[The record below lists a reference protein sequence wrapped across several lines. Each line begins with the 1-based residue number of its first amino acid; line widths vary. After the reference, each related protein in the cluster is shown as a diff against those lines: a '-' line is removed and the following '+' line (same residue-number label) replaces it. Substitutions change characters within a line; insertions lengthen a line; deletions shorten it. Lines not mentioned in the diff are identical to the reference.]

1 MRTLGFIYVSKPWR
15 RRYNTR
21 GIDGYLAYSVAI
33 VVKSKEVELG
43 FQPYRRYKEKS

>member
-21 GIDGYLAYSVAI
+21 GINGCFAESIAL
-33 VVKSKEVELG
+33 VVNAKEAELG
-43 FQPYRRYKEKS
+43 FQRYRRYKEKS